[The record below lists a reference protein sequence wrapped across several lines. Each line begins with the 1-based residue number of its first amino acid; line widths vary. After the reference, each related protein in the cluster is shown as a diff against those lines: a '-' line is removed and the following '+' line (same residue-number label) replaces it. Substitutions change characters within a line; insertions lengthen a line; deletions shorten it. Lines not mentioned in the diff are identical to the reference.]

1 LSSPKPCAIYFSRDP
16 FVERSHANAGASSV
30 DEEKSMR
37 RLFTIVSFGL
47 LFCSALLSFSP
58 AQIPSG
64 PSMVLPERYFDFKE
78 VEEGKVFEHAFKV
91 LNKGNQPLEIKNV
104 NPG

>member
-1 LSSPKPCAIYFSRDP
+1 MKRFIAI
-16 FVERSHANAGASSV
+16 ASLAV
-30 DEEKSMR
+30 LLCVV
-37 RLFTIVSFGL
+37 LFT
-47 LFCSALLSFSP
+47 ASP
-58 AQIPSG
+58 AQTPSG
-64 PSMVLPERYFDFKE
+64 PSMVLPEKSFDFNQ